1 MCDCAPPS
9 ATCES
14 KVRAQCAGIIS
25 LCTAPKY
32 FSSAALAFAPGNGL
46 GRVDRARARPNL
58 RDHVPRRGRG
68 KCMLVRRQV
77 LSSSA
82 SLLQSRIGGGCS
94 FSSGRTEIIGSSK
107 TYSGC
112 FSRPWE
118 GTRRARTIPF
128 SHRALVC
135 TMLLHGRVMA
145 VKMLPLRTT
154 APKFA
159 HCIDSLP
166 SRRTLAACLRL
177 AMWAV
182 TTTRTRSAWTKAF
195 LRTWR

>member
-14 KVRAQCAGIIS
+14 KVRAQCAGIAS
-25 LCTAPKY
+25 LCTGRRY
-32 FSSAALAFAPGNGL
+32 FSSATLAFPPGNGL
-46 GRVDRARARPNL
+46 GGVDRARARPNL
-58 RDHVPRRGRG
+58 RDHVPRRGLG
-68 KCMLVRRQV
+68 KCMLVRCQV

-94 FSSGRTEIIGSSK
+94 FSSGRTEMLRSSE

-118 GTRRARTIPF
+118 GTHRAQTIPF
-128 SHRALVC
+128 SHRALIC
-135 TMLLHGRVMA
+135 TFCARVMA
-145 VKMLPLRTT
+145 VKMLPLRTQ

-159 HCIDSLP
+159 HCTDS
-166 SRRTLAACLRL
+166 SRA
-177 AMWAV
+177 
-182 TTTRTRSAWTKAF
+182 
-195 LRTWR
+195 